1 MSSARGQANHALY
14 LARILID
21 AWQRDSDARS
31 VAATIL
37 SQAYAPAIRE
47 HLVTAYGWFLL
58 EVTRPG
64 ALPEQPPRSLS
75 ELPDVSDGKALPGEI
90 REFHRLEQ
98 DGWIGELLAFSTLA
112 APVPSAGNLAISVT
126 GPTPAQ
132 ATDWADRL
140 QSLFDRM
147 GDSLDEY

>member
-98 DGWIGELLAFSTLA
+98 DGFKLNRKMVLL
-112 APVPSAGNLAISVT
+112 
-126 GPTPAQ
+126 
-132 ATDWADRL
+132 
-140 QSLFDRM
+140 
-147 GDSLDEY
+147 E